1 VTDTV
6 LLLAWLVLAHL
17 VADFVLQNDW
27 IAMNKARAGRRG
39 TAALGVHG
47 LHVGLCLVPVA
58 FAFGLPGVAF
68 VAVVV
73 ISHMAVDQWK
83 VGATGRAER
92 AALEGARRRQDGPGE
107 APASGL
113 GNAWT
118 PWPGLLFLADQALHL
133 GITFIAWLVILG
145 GAELRV
151 PFVDLVNQL
160 LRDWDRQTV
169 HAVVLTGVV
178 LLSLF
183 LVNTRGAYY
192 FVLALVSP
200 RQVPS
205 ASSAAP
211 EESPASVPGVVP
223 AVVPSI
229 VPTGAS
235 ARTGTT
241 IAGLERLLIVT
252 LVLAGAVAAVGL
264 VMLVDVIARF
274 RQLQDRGYA
283 EYYLLGALGGA
294 SVAVSS
300 ALLGLAALRTLG

>member
-1 VTDTV
+1 MTDTV

-27 IAMNKARAGRRG
+27 IAMNKARAGRLG
-39 TAALGVHG
+39 AAALGAHG
-47 LHVGLCLVPVA
+47 LHVALCLVPVA

-68 VAVVV
+68 VAVVA
-73 ISHMAVDQWK
+73 ISHMAVDYWK

-92 AALEGARRRQDGPGE
+92 AALEAARRRQEGPGD
-107 APASGL
+107 APGSGL

-133 GITFIAWLVILG
+133 GITVIAWLVILQG
-145 GAELRV
+145 VGLRA

-160 LRDWDRQTV
+160 LRDWDRQAV

-178 LLSLF
+178 LLSLL

-200 RQVPS
+200 REVPS
-205 ASSAAP
+205 ASSEAASS
-211 EESPASVPGVVP
+211 E
-223 AVVPSI
+223 AVASI

-235 ARTGTT
+235 ARVGTT
-241 IAGLERLLIVT
+241 IAGLERLLIVM
-252 LVLAGAVAAVGL
+252 LVLAGAVAGVGL
-264 VMLVDVIARF
+264 VMLVDAVARF

-283 EYYLLGALGGA
+283 EYYLLGAFGGV